1 MNGWH
6 ELTAIFRN
14 AASSYG
20 TRVLRGLSVVL
31 ITPYLFRRLGA
42 GGFGTWSVMFTVIA
56 VFNLLEYGAS
66 AGITKYIAQFRARGE
81 RRDLQDTLAAA
92 ISVMGVV
99 GVVAALFSIGLG
111 LLAPGLAAHD
121 ERDAFQT
128 GMIILGIGT
137 VVYFPMVAYAAA
149 LTGYQRYEMFNTCQA
164 VIIVVFSLGAVA
176 QVEGGNG
183 ITGLS
188 IAYSAA
194 LVTGGLAYALLLR
207 RVDPELSLRPR
218 LPSRESLRRVGG
230 FGSLALVAD
239 SMVFIGQR
247 MDTVVIAAIR
257 NAATAAPFAAAIRL
271 AGGLQSLTFPFITLL
286 MPMASDL
293 HARGQHAEVIR
304 RFTIA
309 TRIAFQLTFPTAVA
323 FSLFATDIVDVWL
336 GPSAPDVTAQIIAA
350 LMAVQILTMSAYP
363 AEKILVGIGRVR
375 VVAMLALAEGFS
387 NMGISIALVSA
398 YGAIGAALG
407 TLVTSGVLAPV
418 KFPLACRATGCAAPQ
433 FLRESIMPAAIGSL
447 PAVVVMMGAWLLL
460 PSGGLRLAVGLT
472 VGLGAGV
479 AAAAA
484 QIGPRRTLDTLRNMR
499 ATAAAGTP

>member
-1 MNGWH
+1 MTGWH
-6 ELTAIFRN
+6 ELTAILRN

-20 TRVLRGLSVVL
+20 TRLLRGFSVLL
-31 ITPYLFRRLGA
+31 ITPYLFRRLGP
-42 GGFGTWSVMFTVIA
+42 GGFGTWSVMFTVTA

-66 AGITKYIAQFRARGE
+66 AGITKYVAHFRARGE
-81 RRDLQDTLAAA
+81 RRELEGTLVAA
-92 ISVMGVV
+92 ISVMGLI
-99 GVVAALFSIGLG
+99 GVLAALFSIGIAV
-111 LLAPGLAAHD
+111 LAPGLAAHD

-128 GMIILGIGT
+128 GMIILGVGT
-137 VVYFPMVAYAAA
+137 LVYFPMVAYAAA
-149 LTGYQRYEMFNTCQA
+149 LTGYQRYEMFNACQA
-164 VIIVVFSLGAVA
+164 IIIGVFSLGAIA

-183 ITGLS
+183 IVGLS
-188 IAYSAA
+188 IAYSAS

-218 LPSRESLRRVGG
+218 VPSRDSLRRVGG

-309 TRIAFQLTFPTAVA
+309 TRIAFQLTFPAAVA
-323 FSLFATDIVDVWL
+323 FSLFSTDIVGVWL
-336 GPSAPDVTAQIIAA
+336 GPSAPDVTAAIISA

-375 VVAMLALAEGFS
+375 VVAILALVEGFT
-387 NMGISIALVSA
+387 NIGISIVLVSA

-407 TLVTSGVLAPV
+407 TLMTSGVLAPI
-418 KFPLACRATGCAAPQ
+418 KFPLACRATGCSTAQ
-433 FLRESIMPAAIGSL
+433 FLRNSILPATIGSL
-447 PAVVVMMGAWLLL
+447 PAIVLMVGAWLLL
-460 PSGGLRLAVGLT
+460 PSGGMRLAIGLSI
-472 VGLGAGV
+472 GLGAGI

-484 QIGPRRTLDTLRNMR
+484 QIGPRRTLDTLRSMR